1 VSGQGV
7 KAFSDAMNKLGGP
20 DYIGQTQYML
30 WRQLEELTNGDG
42 SLLGLVT
49 RCVYMCSACSF
60 VIRKRWVAI

>member
-1 VSGQGV
+1 
-7 KAFSDAMNKLGGP
+7 MNELGGP

-30 WRQLEELTNGDG
+30 WRQLDELMSGDG
-42 SLLGLVT
+42 SLLGLVA